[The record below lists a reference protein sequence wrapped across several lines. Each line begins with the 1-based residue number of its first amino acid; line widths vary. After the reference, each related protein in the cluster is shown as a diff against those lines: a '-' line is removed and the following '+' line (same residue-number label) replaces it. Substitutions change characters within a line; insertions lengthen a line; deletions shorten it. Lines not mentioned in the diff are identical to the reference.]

1 MTNPIL
7 ISEIH
12 LAQIRPG
19 DNDRK
24 NFNAVAL
31 QELADSIADNGL
43 AQPIIVRPIWICLA
57 CETAYTEP
65 TSHCQPCDNSEF
77 VQQYQIVAGE
87 RRYRAFQ
94 LLGRNYIPAI
104 IREDLDDE
112 TADAIMLAENVQRQ
126 DLNPLEE
133 AAAYRKRMIR
143 HDWSIAE
150 TARRASV
157 SESKVRNR
165 LSLLDLV
172 PEAQHLVSHG
182 NLPLGLAE
190 RMSVLDTN
198 RQRIALAWLRDQPT
212 LPSPRFFSSMVSQLH
227 EQQIQETMF
236 DLDSLLSAPVAASIE
251 QCNGQLD
258 QALPTITGLPDLPQ
272 KKGGLAAVLDAYIAS
287 LIETDTGRE
296 AARFLIDF
304 WVKAMRA
311 NYCQMSIYESKTL
324 VVVAQLNQIGNR
336 TRARALEL

>member
-1 MTNPIL
+1 MTNPIT
-7 ISEIH
+7 INEIH
-12 LAQIRPG
+12 LAQIRVG

-31 QELADSIADNGL
+31 QELADSISEHGL
-43 AQPIIVRPIWICLA
+43 GQPIIVRPVWICPT
-57 CETAYTEP
+57 CETVYTEP
-65 TSHCQPCDNSEF
+65 TSRCQSCDNLNLTRN
-77 VQQYQIVAGE
+77 YQIVAGE

-94 LLGRNYIPAI
+94 LLEQTHIPAI

-112 TADAIMLAENVQRQ
+112 TADGLMLAENVQRQ

-133 AAAYRKRMIR
+133 AMAYRKRMVR

-172 PEAQHLVSHG
+172 PEAQHLAANG

-212 LPSPRFFSSMVSQLH
+212 LPSPRVFSSMVNGLH
-227 EQQIQETMF
+227 EEQIQDTMF
-236 DLDSLLSAPVAASIE
+236 NLDSLLSAPVAASIE

-272 KKGGLAAVLDAYIAS
+272 KKGGLAAVLDAYIAT

-311 NYCQMSIYESKTL
+311 NYCQMSVYESKTL
-324 VVVAQLNQIGNR
+324 AVVAQLNQIGNH